1 MLGGKQLPTFGGASY
16 LHLQV
21 LSSFDLNVYQYR
33 YENLK
38 HFITVRAVCS
48 AWTLMME
55 TASSSETLA
64 TI

>member
-1 MLGGKQLPTFGGASY
+1 VLIGKQLPTFGGVSY

-21 LSSFDLNVYQYR
+21 ISSFDLNIYQYR
-33 YENLK
+33 YENLNN
-38 HFITVRAVCS
+38 FITVRAVCS

-55 TASSSETLA
+55 TTSSSETSA